1 MVLLSKLYW
10 SAMHDDPCV
19 CTCGFCDQD
28 CKTIKRVSPSFL
40 MSHMFVPAPFSSLS
54 LLLFCTNGIVYATS
68 TLGTTSMFLNYTF
81 PESCT
86 LFFPDVLNKTAS
98 SIDEAPFF
106 LVPNRTYIPQLLSW
120 IMRSGRRQACEQRDY
135 RYSYGELA
143 CCCSS
148 SQSMGA
154 QKDIQLLEL

>member
-1 MVLLSKLYW
+1 MTTLASVLVVFVIKIAKLLNVYLLVFLCLICLSRRPSVRSVFCCSVQMGLY
-10 SAMHDDPCV
+10 MQQVHQV
-19 CTCGFCDQD
+19 RLQF
-28 CKTIKRVSPSFL
+28 FEL
-40 MSHMFVPAPFSSLS
+40 YFS
-54 LLLFCTNGIVYATS
+54 LF
-68 TLGTTSMFLNYTF
+68 
-81 PESCT
+81 
-86 LFFPDVLNKTAS
+86 FFPDVLNKTAS